1 MNARWQAVRKCLWWI
16 GQTIPPLLILP
27 LAATPLDLPTA
38 ILWIIG
44 WIACAVS
51 LVTLA
56 RIHVRWRRL
65 GSSALKPSVR
75 PTLTIIFMLFAHIS
89 IWMSQTRANE
99 FGRNAA
105 QEINRRCH
113 VERLCPTSI
122 SDWSPGRG
130 ATSSETYAG
139 ALAKY
144 RVLYRVSDDRKQF
157 SVLVRHDID
166 RGLVLFGGVDMELQE
181 SNKGP

>member
-56 RIHVRWRRL
+56 RIHVRWRRF

-105 QEINRRCH
+105 RR
-113 VERLCPTSI
+113 SI
-122 SDWSPGRG
+122 GGVMLSG
-130 ATSSETYAG
+130 
-139 ALAKY
+139 
-144 RVLYRVSDDRKQF
+144 
-157 SVLVRHDID
+157 SVLQASQI
-166 RGLVLFGGVDMELQE
+166 GLQVGVLHRRRLTPEHWLNIAYFTV
-181 SNKGP
+181 